1 MQVYCKYSQKIW
13 WFGDLPL
20 RSDKLKSAND
30 SSSHLYTWQQSNAK
44 SPKLKSA
51 KILAIVVIWD
61 QTAKLNYHQLYYG
74 ISY

>member
-1 MQVYCKYSQKIW
+1 MI
-13 WFGDLPL
+13 LPL
-20 RSDKLKSAND
+20 IYMHGGNPMPNR
-30 SSSHLYTWQQSNAK
+30 Q
-44 SPKLKSA
+44 LKSA